1 MYGWDIT
8 PPTPPTPPAVGPPTA
23 PLALIT
29 EGLCHVD
36 SSAEAV
42 FMSDFDIG
50 CQRGKCFGGAWRV
63 AAELVVQNAASVA
76 QI

>member
-1 MYGWDIT
+1 MVLISLRDTDLWDR
-8 PPTPPTPPAVGPPTA
+8 PSP
-23 PLALIT
+23 
-29 EGLCHVD
+29 HVD

-42 FMSDFDIG
+42 FMPDFDIG

-63 AAELVVQNAASVA
+63 AAEVVVQNDASVV

>member
-1 MYGWDIT
+1 MTDRTGNRVLGR
-8 PPTPPTPPAVGPPTA
+8 ARGKR
-23 PLALIT
+23 
-29 EGLCHVD
+29 HVD

-42 FMSDFDIG
+42 FMPDFDIG

-63 AAELVVQNAASVA
+63 AAEVVVQNDASVV